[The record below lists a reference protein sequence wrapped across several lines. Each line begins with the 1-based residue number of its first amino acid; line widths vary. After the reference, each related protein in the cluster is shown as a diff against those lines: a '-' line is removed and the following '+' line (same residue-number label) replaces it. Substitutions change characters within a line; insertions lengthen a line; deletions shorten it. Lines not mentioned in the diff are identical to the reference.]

1 MRNSILVVD
10 DNAPIRQMLRAVFEA
25 DGFTIVGEAANG
37 VEAVNLVSTVK
48 PDLIVLDLSMPV
60 MNGLQAAPLLR
71 RSLQNVPIILL
82 TLYASVLPAEIAKP
96 AGIAAVLS
104 KDGSLDKL
112 IPTAKALLSQAA

>member
-1 MRNSILVVD
+1 MRLLLVD
-10 DNAPIRQMLRAVFEA
+10 DSEPVREVFGRMLMHLGHQVVHAA
-25 DGFTIVGEAANG
+25 DG
-37 VEAVNLVSTVK
+37 VEALATYQANR
-48 PDLIVLDLSMPV
+48 PDGVFLDLSMPV